1 MQTNH
6 IKSEIA
12 GLGFSV
18 PDRIVTNKDLEA
30 LMDTTDEW
38 IVSRSG
44 ISERRWI
51 TGETGTSDLAIAA
64 SRQAMER
71 AGVNAGEIDLVIA
84 ATITSDYYF
93 PGISVQIQ
101 DQLGMNTIGAFDI
114 KAACSGF
121 IYALASADQFIKA
134 AYAKTVLVVG
144 AEVQSTALNVSTE
157 GRDMA
162 VLFGDGAGAA
172 VLRAGN
178 DERGILS
185 THLHSAGKYPKELWC
200 EGPASRCNPR
210 ISKEMI
216 DEGRHY
222 PHMNGRE
229 VFRHAVTRFPEAIR
243 EALDANK
250 LSLDDVALIIPHQA
264 NLRISQAMA
273 KKLGV
278 SMDRVY
284 SNIQRYGNTTGAS
297 IPIAFTE
304 ALNEGRIKD
313 GDIII
318 LAAFGA
324 GFRWASAAIRW

>member
-1 MQTNH
+1 MR
-6 IKSEIA
+6 IDRKSEIA

-44 ISERRWI
+44 IHERRWVS
-51 TGETGTSDLAIAA
+51 GETGTSDLAIAA

-71 AGVNAGEIDLVIA
+71 AGVNAREIDMVIA
-84 ATITSDYYF
+84 ATITPDYYF

-101 DQLGMNTIGAFDI
+101 DQLGMHSIGAFDI
-114 KAACSGF
+114 RAACSGF
-121 IYALASADQFIKA
+121 IYALSVADQFIKT

-172 VLRAGN
+172 VLRAGHN
-178 DERGILS
+178 ERCVLS
-185 THLHSAGKYPKELWC
+185 THLHSQGKYLKELWC

-210 ISKEMI
+210 ISEEMI
-216 DEGRHY
+216 NEGRHY
-222 PHMNGRE
+222 PSMNGRE
-229 VFRHAVTRFPEAIR
+229 VFRQAVTRFPEAIC
-243 EALDANK
+243 EALDANS
-250 LSLDDVALIIPHQA
+250 LSIDDVALIIPHQA
-264 NLRISQAMA
+264 NLRISQAVA
-273 KKLGV
+273 KKLRI

-284 SNIQRYGNTTGAS
+284 SNIQRYGNTTAAS
-297 IPIAFTE
+297 IPIALAE
-304 ALNEGRIKD
+304 ALDEGKIKE
-313 GDIII
+313 GDILI

-324 GFRWASAAIRW
+324 GFTWASAAIRW

>member
-1 MQTNH
+1 MKRNRVR
-6 IKSEIA
+6 SEIV
-12 GLGFSV
+12 GVGFNV

-30 LMDTTDEW
+30 LMDTSDEW

-44 ISERRWI
+44 IRERRWI
-51 TGETGTSDLAIAA
+51 TGETGASDLAISA
-64 SRQAMER
+64 SRQAMGR
-71 AGVNAGEIDLVIA
+71 AGIDAGEIDMVIA
-84 ATITSDYYF
+84 ATITSDYFF
-93 PGISVQIQ
+93 PGISAQIQ
-101 DQLGMNTIGAFDI
+101 DQLGMDSVGAFDI

-121 IYALASADQFIKA
+121 IYALSMADQFINTS
-134 AYAKTVLVVG
+134 YARTVLVVG
-144 AEVQSTALNVSTE
+144 AEVQSTALNLSTE

-172 VLRAGN
+172 ILRAGD

-185 THLHSAGKYPKELWC
+185 THLHCQGEYLKELWC

-222 PHMNGRE
+222 PYMNGRE
-229 VFRHAVTRFPEAIR
+229 VFRHAVTRFPEVIQ
-243 EALDANK
+243 EALDANA

-264 NLRISQAMA
+264 NLRISQSMA
-273 KKLGV
+273 KRLGV

-284 SNIQRYGNTTGAS
+284 TNIHRYGNTTAAS
-297 IPIAFTE
+297 IPIALTE
-304 ALNEGRIKD
+304 AVDEGRIKD
-313 GDIII
+313 GDVII

-324 GFRWASAAIRW
+324 GFTWASAAIRW